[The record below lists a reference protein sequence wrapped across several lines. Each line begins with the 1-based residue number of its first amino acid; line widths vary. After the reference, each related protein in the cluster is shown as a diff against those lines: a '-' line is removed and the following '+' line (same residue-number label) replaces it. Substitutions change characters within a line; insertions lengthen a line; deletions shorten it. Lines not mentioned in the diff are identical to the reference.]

1 MNAAAEMQKLNPSQK
16 RALRQALRG
25 RGLAQT
31 FRVDAKINKVY
42 AEFIYDSGLR
52 VAHHI
57 MLGQRGRIVFHEVQK
72 IN

>member
-1 MNAAAEMQKLNPSQK
+1 MTAAAEMQKLNPSQK
-16 RALRQALRG
+16 RALYKALRG

-31 FRVDAKINKVY
+31 FHVDAKINKVY
-42 AEFIYDSGLR
+42 AEFVYDSGSS

-57 MLGQRGRIVFHEVQK
+57 MLGQRGRIVYHEIQK

>member
-1 MNAAAEMQKLNPSQK
+1 MTAAAEMQKLNPSQK
-16 RALRQALRG
+16 RALHKALRG

-31 FRVDAKINKVY
+31 VYVDARINKVY
-42 AEFIYDSGLR
+42 AEFVYNSGLR